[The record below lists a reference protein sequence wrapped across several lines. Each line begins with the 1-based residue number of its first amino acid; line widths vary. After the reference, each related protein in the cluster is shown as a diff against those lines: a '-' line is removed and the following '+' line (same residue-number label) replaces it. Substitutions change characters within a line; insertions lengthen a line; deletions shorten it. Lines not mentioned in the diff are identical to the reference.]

1 MYCRISIINVNSSF
15 NGALRVEAGQR
26 GTSAMG
32 VGRWGEV
39 VRCDASALPCPGQ
52 KAQPI
57 LSWGKAGREGLA
69 LEGLLGGP
77 GDVARI

>member
-1 MYCRISIINVNSSF
+1 
-15 NGALRVEAGQR
+15 
-26 GTSAMG
+26 MG